1 MKSFLVLYTAL
12 SYSLYLSF
20 IVVSWTRP
28 QDIYDQTPREKGFIQ
43 YYVDSYISEKLL
55 LTLTL
60 GILIFPPFVCGYF
73 YIKWLVTSVKDL
85 YIYINKVYRSD
96 NKWFF

>member
-1 MKSFLVLYTAL
+1 MVYLIKYILVCYVLYSGFL
-12 SYSLYLSF
+12 SGIWCSSE
-20 IVVSWTRP
+20 R
-28 QDIYDQTPREKGFIQ
+28 REGGFIQ
-43 YYVDSYISEKLL
+43 YWVDSYISEKLL

-73 YIKWLVTSVKDL
+73 YIKWLVTPVKDL

-96 NKWFF
+96 NKWFK

>member
-43 YYVDSYISEKLL
+43 YCVDSYISEK
-55 LTLTL
+55 TTTNSY
-60 GILIFPPFVCGYF
+60 IRYSNFPAICM
-73 YIKWLVTSVKDL
+73 WLFL
-85 YIYINKVYRSD
+85 YKVVS
-96 NKWFF
+96 NFS